1 MKSKTIQ
8 NDIINLE
15 AIQEGLDKANDINA
29 IGLPKHLISEMIK
42 EKKKNLPKVEF
53 DAFDMKILTTIN
65 NLEANIIVD
74 ALDVYLKQFSKKTFE
89 GTNKPKDKVAQ
100 VCSDNLYF
108 RAEKLR
114 KHLHNI
120 VTEYGYEESQAK
132 LHKEADKEI
141 WGDKNER

>member
-29 IGLPKHLISEMIK
+29 IGHPRYLISEMIK
-42 EKKKNLPKVEF
+42 EKKKNLPNIELDVF
-53 DAFDMKILTTIN
+53 DIKILTTIN
-65 NLEANIIVD
+65 NFEANIIID
-74 ALDVYLKQFSKKTFE
+74 ALDVYLEQLSKKTFK

-108 RAEKLR
+108 KAEKLR
-114 KHLHNI
+114 KHLHII
-120 VTEYGYEESQAK
+120 VTKNGLEQSQAE

-141 WGDKNER
+141 WGDK